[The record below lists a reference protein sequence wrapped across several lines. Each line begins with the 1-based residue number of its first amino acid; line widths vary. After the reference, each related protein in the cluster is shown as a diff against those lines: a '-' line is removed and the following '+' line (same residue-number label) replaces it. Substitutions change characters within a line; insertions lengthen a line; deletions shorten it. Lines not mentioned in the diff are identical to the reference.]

1 MLPNNPVVPLWAH
14 CLGIYW
20 PACHGSAPLTQQ
32 SPEMNSAAQIRAGSE
47 SLLLFGIL
55 EVIGYFQAWP
65 FKKKKSCFM
74 FVGNC
79 GQNYVIRFETPQ
91 IRHVTD
97 DLGSQNYRILSHIKW
112 R

>member
-65 FKKKKSCFM
+65 FKKKKNLVLCLW
-74 FVGNC
+74 
-79 GQNYVIRFETPQ
+79 
-91 IRHVTD
+91 VTVD
-97 DLGSQNYRILSHIKW
+97 KTMLLDSKRPKFGMSQTTWAHRITVYYPT
-112 R
+112 

>member
-65 FKKKKSCFM
+65 FKKKKNLVLCLW
-74 FVGNC
+74 VT
-79 GQNYVIRFETPQ
+79 VDKTIRFETPQ